1 MFGPINVRTIVV
13 ELINPNKVR
22 FCTFKAAMY
31 IKETRRVTAPLRIPF
46 ILFDLFEGIA
56 R

>member
-1 MFGPINVRTIVV
+1 MFDPINVRTIVV
-13 ELINPNKVR
+13 EFINPSKVR

-56 R
+56 G